1 MLIASLREEVMHR
14 WFHYG
19 RIFVTACA
27 LTCTGALAEPPI
39 VIKLSH
45 AVSPDTAKGKA
56 ALKFK
61 ELADSRSNGKVRVEV
76 FPNGTLFNDAD
87 ELEALQLGSVQ
98 MLIPAVAKFGPLGLT
113 DFDVFDLPY
122 MFSDLDAL
130 HRVTRGPIG
139 RGLLGKLAG
148 KGIVGLSFWDNA
160 FAIFSANKPLH
171 RPEDMKGL
179 KMRSYSKIIDAQ
191 YRALHAIPQTMA
203 FSEVYQALQSGVVDG
218 LDTVPVNMATQ
229 KLYEVQKHGVLTF
242 HHHPVYAL
250 IANKKWWDGLPAE
263 ARKTLEEAV
272 AESTRYNDE
281 IAQKENAEAV
291 EFMRKSGKIEIYR
304 PSPAELD
311 AWRKA
316 LLPVHQQMESRI
328 PKDLFAA
335 IYKETRAS
343 K

>member
-1 MLIASLREEVMHR
+1 MHR
-14 WFHYG
+14 WLRYG
-19 RIFVTACA
+19 RLFATACA
-27 LTCTGALAEPPI
+27 LTCTGALAEQPI
-39 VIKLSH
+39 VIKLSL

-61 ELADSRSNGKVRVEV
+61 DLSEKKTSGKVRVEV
-76 FPNGTLFNDAD
+76 FANSSLFKDA
-87 ELEALQLGSVQ
+87 EEIEALELGSVQ

-122 MFSDLDAL
+122 LFPDLDAL
-130 HRVTRGPIG
+130 HRVTQGPIG
-139 RGLLGKLAG
+139 RGLLDKLSD
-148 KGIVGLSFWDNA
+148 KGIVGLSFWDNS
-160 FAIFSANKPLH
+160 FAMFSANKPLH
-171 RPEDMKGL
+171 QPEDMRGL

-191 YRALHAIPQTMA
+191 YRALHAIPQTIA
-203 FSEVYQALQSGVVDG
+203 FSEVYQALQTGLVDG

-229 KLYEVQKHGVLTF
+229 KLYEVQKHGVLTL
-242 HHHPVYAL
+242 HHHPVYAF
-250 IANKKWWDGLPAE
+250 IANKKWWDGLPGE
-263 ARKTLEEAV
+263 VRKALEEAV
-272 AESTRYNDE
+272 AESTRYNNE
-281 IAQKENAEAV
+281 IAQKENAAAV
-291 EFMRKSGKIEIYR
+291 ELMRKSGKIEIYR

-328 PKDLFAA
+328 RKDLFAA